1 MTKTAAIKKHCS
13 DCAGESYLDV
23 VFCVLVDCPLWPF
36 RLGVRAGMGTY
47 NKRMDNSIESHRE
60 LVNDICADPQIAPFF
75 QLSSS
80 KTHHLARNKG
90 RVTKTTG
97 VE

>member
-1 MTKTAAIKKHCS
+1 MTKTKAIKKHCS

-23 VFCVLVDCPLWPF
+23 LFCVVVDCPLWPF
-36 RLGVRAGMGTY
+36 RLGVRAGTGTY
-47 NKRMDNSIESHRE
+47 DKRMDVAIKNHPE
-60 LVNDICADPQIAPFF
+60 LVKDICEDLNMAPFF

-80 KTHHLARNKG
+80 KTRHLATKRG

-97 VE
+97 VA

>member
-23 VFCVLVDCPLWPF
+23 VFCVVVDCPLWPF
-36 RLGVRAGMGTY
+36 RLGIRAGTGTY
-47 NKRMDNSIESHRE
+47 DKRMDNSIESHRE
-60 LVNDICADPQIAPFF
+60 LVNDICGDPLIAPFF

-80 KTHHLARNKG
+80 KTHHLATKRG